1 MKICVV
7 SDSHGDMDILEK
19 IRFDNP
25 DCDVYIHLGDSCLPE
40 YMMDSFISVKG
51 NCDCFI
57 DYPLYRTIETPYGK
71 IWCEHGHIHGRGNI
85 EFLKEHDCKVY
96 LYGHTHIHKIEE
108 VNGYYFVNPGST
120 SRPRDGS
127 DGTYLI
133 IEAYKDEIKFKFKS
147 SL

>member
-1 MKICVV
+1 M
-7 SDSHGDMDILEK
+7 
-19 IRFDNP
+19 
-25 DCDVYIHLGDSCLPE
+25 PE

-51 NCDCFI
+51 NCDYFI